1 MENVRKHRNIKLVTN
16 KVRNNFL
23 LLERNY
29 HTTQNF
35 SNNLLAIEMQKTLI
49 LMNKPPHLGLSIL
62 EMSEIVMHVLLYD
75 YVKPNYGEK
84 TKLCY
89 MDTSSFMVYIKTVN
103 SYIDIAKDAETRFDT
118 SN

>member
-1 MENVRKHRNIKLVTN
+1 
-16 KVRNNFL
+16 
-23 LLERNY
+23 
-29 HTTQNF
+29 
-35 SNNLLAIEMQKTLI
+35 
-49 LMNKPPHLGLSIL
+49 MNKPLHLGLSIL

-89 MDTSSFMVYIKTVN
+89 MDTSSFIVYIKTVN

-118 SN
+118 SNQELDRPLLKGKNKNVIGLINHKVCHKTKT